1 MRVMKKGNVVRCVQS
16 RFDYITEDR
25 LYTVEAGSGDPDIVF
40 GGTVGENGMILT
52 NDRGVKIYALYP
64 ECLFG
69 VWEIVE

>member
-1 MRVMKKGNVVRCVQS
+1 MQVMNKGDVVRCVHS
-16 RFDYITEDR
+16 RDDYITEDR
-25 LYTVEAGSGDPDIVF
+25 LYTIEAGFGDPDVVC
-40 GGTVGENGMILT
+40 GGTVEQDGMILT

>member
-40 GGTVGENGMILT
+40 GGTVGKM
-52 NDRGVKIYALYP
+52 V
-64 ECLFG
+64 
-69 VWEIVE
+69 